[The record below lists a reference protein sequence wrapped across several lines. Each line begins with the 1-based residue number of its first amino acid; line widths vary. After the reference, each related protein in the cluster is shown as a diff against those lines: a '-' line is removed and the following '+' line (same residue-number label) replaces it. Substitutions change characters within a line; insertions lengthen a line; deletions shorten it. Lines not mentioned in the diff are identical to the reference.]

1 MRHIHQAAQ
10 RVVLGNMAI
19 GSIMSLSRKTFAGAA
34 CLGAIALVTACGPAR
49 VPPPTVSDL
58 MDDRVALD
66 GILMKCNRHG
76 DVSLSDEECGRARAA
91 VERLAHASEAAE
103 AAKRAA
109 EFEKSRESLRLAQER
124 QRQQQEAATK
134 VDPYNLPVIPVD
146 PAPPAE
152 VPKPPAPANAP

>member
-1 MRHIHQAAQ
+1 
-10 RVVLGNMAI
+10 
-19 GSIMSLSRKTFAGAA
+19 MSLPCKTFVVGA
-34 CLGAIALVTACGPAR
+34 CLAAITFMVAACGPAR

-66 GILMKCNRHG
+66 GILMKCNRNG
-76 DVSLSDEECGRARAA
+76 DVTLSDEECSRARAA

-124 QRQQQEAATK
+124 QRQQREAATK

-146 PAPPAE
+146 PAPPTEA
-152 VPKPPAPANAP
+152 PKPQAPANAQ